1 MKKLDLHIHTKKTI
15 SDVNS
20 FEFSMNRLKHYVCE
34 MKLDAI
40 AITNHNTFDLEQYL
54 EIKKELNG
62 QCEVFPGVEINV
74 GNIGFGHLIIIS
86 EIDYVE
92 EFAEFCKE
100 VEERIRHKDDKL
112 SSDDVKII
120 FEDLNKFLLI
130 PHYDKDPNIEKDI
143 LVQLKD
149 YILCGE
155 VCSVKKF
162 MYCQKN
168 STSLVPVLFSDY
180 RPTDRDEIFPL
191 RQTYFDVEE
200 LTISAIKKAL
210 LSKKHVSLTEEEGNA
225 LFSVLPE
232 LMVSTG
238 LNVVIGERSSGKTYT
253 LNEINKY
260 QENIKY
266 IKQFE
271 LIEPDPEAAAKEFAK
286 KIKTKRSGIADDF
299 LKEFA
304 NAVEDVRDISL
315 ENDEQQ
321 IEDYLSSLIKYAK
334 EQDRVDNFAKCK
346 LFSETKYT
354 KRKLDNIDDLIGS
367 IEKLISA
374 REYREII
381 DKHVSIESLKALHK
395 ELVEKAIQEKQKA
408 LKEEWVNSLV
418 KKVKSALKIR
428 SSSNEV
434 ADLDLYEIQ
443 MNRKKIDIFSSL
455 VEEIKK
461 DSIIKEYEKGGF
473 KVRIRKTKFNGA
485 GELKNLSGK
494 NNVHFSEI
502 YEEYVSSPYKYL
514 QGLISMTSIPESD
527 YHKYFVNIEYEILNK
542 YGAQI
547 SGGERAEFKLL
558 NEIDDANRY
567 DILLIDEPESSFDNL
582 FLKDKVNAL
591 IKDISSNMPVILVTH
606 NNTVGASIKPDYI
619 IYTKRV
625 IKNEE
630 AIYER
635 YCGLPSSKELMSYDG
650 KKIRNF
656 DVMLDCLEAGKTTY
670 EERRRDY
677 EVLDD

>member
-20 FEFSMNRLKHYVCE
+20 FEFSLNKLKQYVSE
-34 MKLDAI
+34 MKIDAI
-40 AITNHNTFDLEQYL
+40 AITNHNIFDLTQYL
-54 EIKKELNG
+54 EIKKELDG
-62 QCEVFPGVEINV
+62 LCDVFPGIEINV

-86 EIDYVE
+86 EQNSGE
-92 EFAEFCKE
+92 EFSEFCLE
-100 VEERIRHKDDKL
+100 VEERIKSKEDKL
-112 SSDDVKII
+112 SSDEIKLI
-120 FEDLNKFLLI
+120 FEDLSKYLVI
-130 PHYDKDPNIEKDI
+130 PHYDKAPSIEKDVLI
-143 LVQLKD
+143 QLKD

-168 STSLVPVLFSDY
+168 EVSLVPVLFSDY
-180 RPTDRDEIFPL
+180 RPMDKDDVFPL
-191 RQTYFDVEE
+191 RQTYFDIDE
-200 LTISAIKKAL
+200 LSVSSIKKAL
-210 LSKKHVSLTEEEGNA
+210 LSKKHVTLTEKEGNT
-225 LFSVLPE
+225 LFNVLPE
-232 LMVSTG
+232 LRVSTG

-260 QENIKY
+260 QSNIKY

-271 LIEPDPEAAAKEFAK
+271 LIEPDPEAAAKEFAE

-299 LKEFA
+299 LKDFA
-304 NAVEDVRDISL
+304 YVVEDVRDVSL
-315 ENDEQQ
+315 ESDEKQ

-334 EQDRVDNFAKCK
+334 EQDRVDSFAKCK
-346 LFSETKYT
+346 IFSETLYS
-354 KRKLDNIDDLIGS
+354 KRKMDSIDDLIS
-367 IEKLISA
+367 SVEKLISA

-381 DKHVSIESLKALHK
+381 DKHVSIESLKTLHQ
-395 ELVEKAIQEKQKA
+395 ELVRKAIQEKQKS
-408 LKEEWVNSLV
+408 LKEEWVNLVV

-434 ADLDLYEIQ
+434 GDIDLYDIQ
-443 MNRKKIDIFSSL
+443 MNRKKIERFSSL
-455 VEEIKK
+455 VSAIKQ
-461 DSIIKEYEKGGF
+461 DSVIKEYEKGGF
-473 KVRIRKTKFNGA
+473 KVRVRKTKFNGA
-485 GELKNLSGK
+485 GELKKFSGK
-494 NNVHFSEI
+494 TNVHFSEI
-502 YEEYVSSPYKYL
+502 YEDYISSPYRYL
-514 QGLISMTSIPESD
+514 QGLISMNGIPETD
-527 YHKYFVNIEYEILNK
+527 YYKYFVNIEYKILNK

-558 NEIDDANRY
+558 NEIDDANTY

-582 FLKDKVNAL
+582 FLKDKVNTL
-591 IKDISSNMPVILVTH
+591 IKDISLNMPVILVTH
-606 NNTVGASIKPDYI
+606 NNTVGASIKPDYL

-625 IKNEE
+625 IKDEE

-635 YCGLPSSKELMSYDG
+635 YCGLPSSKELCSYDG
-650 KKIRNF
+650 KRIKNF
-656 DVMLDCLEAGKTTY
+656 DVMLDCLEAGKVTY